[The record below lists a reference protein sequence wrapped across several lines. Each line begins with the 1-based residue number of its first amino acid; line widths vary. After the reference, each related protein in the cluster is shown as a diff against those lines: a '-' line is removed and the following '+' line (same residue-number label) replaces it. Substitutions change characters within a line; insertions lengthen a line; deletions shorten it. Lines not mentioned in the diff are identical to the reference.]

1 MVRFSFL
8 NTNRSDLMSDECILT
23 RKSIENLI
31 DVLQL
36 VLENSLNVHA
46 KIRITNEKISVTP
59 HCEPF
64 EIKL

>member
-1 MVRFSFL
+1 
-8 NTNRSDLMSDECILT
+8 MSDECILT